1 MNFYRELNQ
10 IYCNNKFDTPEDILT
25 LEPYFFDQ
33 HNVSSF
39 SLPAI
44 SLSSVSCNKE
54 IESPAE
60 NKSNHSS
67 VLPPIPSGKYNNPT
81 REVVSV
87 AAAAV
92 ETTIV
97 QAQRNSNKEWFD
109 PIQSDT
115 IFWCVY
121 TFVNGYS
128 DYLMIGSRYA
138 NHEIEEKQK
147 LFAFFKK
154 CPKVLKTTNCKI
166 TNVQVDE
173 ILSEML
179 CMQDQ
184 MSFLGIL
191 ALVVYYKINILLV
204 HETKKIYLSFC
215 LTDDD
220 KEESSNISKKTC
232 VLYKHPKS
240 NKRYKMRMYDEEPE
254 SILKIKET
262 MLCLESYM
270 KPLRAISTYKVSE
283 LEEIADKLGID
294 VSKMKKQE
302 LYTKIQ
308 EYCVWQ

>member
-25 LEPYFFDQ
+25 LESYFFDQ
-33 HNVSSF
+33 DKVSSF
-39 SLPAI
+39 SLPVI

-54 IESPAE
+54 PESPTQ
-60 NKSNHSS
+60 NKSKDCC
-67 VLPPIPSGKYNNPT
+67 VLPSISTRKDNQPSQ
-81 REVVSV
+81 EVV
-87 AAAAV
+87 AAAAAAT
-92 ETTIV
+92 TTI
-97 QAQRNSNKEWFD
+97 QAPRNTTTEWFE
-109 PIQSDT
+109 PVQSDT
-115 IFWCVY
+115 VFWCVY
-121 TFVNGYS
+121 TFVKGYS

-138 NHEIEEKQK
+138 NHELEEKQK

-166 TNVQVDE
+166 TNAQVDE

-215 LTDDD
+215 LIDDD
-220 KEESSNISKKTC
+220 TEESSNVSKKTC

-240 NKRYKMRMYDEEPE
+240 NKRYKMRMYDEELE
-254 SILKIKET
+254 TISNIKET

-283 LEEIADKLGID
+283 LEEIADKLGIE